1 MMQFTKRLSIFLAIS
16 GAVFIGLGPTAFA
29 QELTTISDEQLI
41 QVRSH
46 CSEIKTTL
54 KQLHASDAVVRV
66 NRGKLYERI
75 STKLMAPLNSR
86 IALNRLDGTN
96 LVATTSEYEKH
107 LTAFRNSY
115 QQYEESLSDIINVN
129 CLLQPAHFYNM
140 LENVRV
146 NRDIVYENVN
156 LLAQDMVIYKTF
168 FDEFAAPYKT
178 GELK

>member
-1 MMQFTKRLSIFLAIS
+1 MRFFKSRISIVLVASVVALVGLAP
-16 GAVFIGLGPTAFA
+16 AVFAEEP
-29 QELTTISDEQLI
+29 TTITDAQLV

-96 LVATTSEYEKH
+96 LGSITSEYAKH
-107 LTAFRNSY
+107 LTTFRLTY
-115 QQYEESLSDIINVN
+115 QDYEETLSALININ
-129 CLLQPAHFYNM
+129 CLTQPARFYNS
-140 LENVRV
+140 LEDVRTKRDLVFESV
-146 NRDIVYENVN
+146 NILTQDIVSYRT
-156 LLAQDMVIYKTF
+156 A
-168 FDEFAAPYKT
+168 FDEFAAPYK
-178 GELK
+178 GEGI